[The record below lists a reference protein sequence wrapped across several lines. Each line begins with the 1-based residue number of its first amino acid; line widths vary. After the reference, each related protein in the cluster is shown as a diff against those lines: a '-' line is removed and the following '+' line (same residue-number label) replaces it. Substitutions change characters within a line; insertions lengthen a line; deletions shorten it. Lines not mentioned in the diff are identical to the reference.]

1 MVDRLKAG
9 FTIYDKHSSEL
20 SLEVY
25 DYTFPTPQMRE
36 IKETIPFMDG
46 EYDFSFLYGEPTY
59 NERIITM
66 DSRCYINDYEK
77 RTKHINYLKEWLIGK
92 PKNKFISEF
101 YPGLEFNMRCS
112 SFEFDITPYGFD
124 LKLIFTGDSK
134 AKMSLTGKL
143 VI

>member
-1 MVDRLKAG
+1 
-9 FTIYDKHSSEL
+9 
-20 SLEVY
+20 
-25 DYTFPTPQMRE
+25 
-36 IKETIPFMDG
+36 
-46 EYDFSFLYGEPTY
+46 
-59 NERIITM
+59 M
-66 DSRCYINDYEK
+66 DSRCYINDYER

-124 LKLIFTGDSK
+124 LKLIFTGDPK